1 MRAVRLLCPFVLVL
15 SLAWAS
21 VSAATPVPSGVSTVP
36 LAVVTNDR
44 DNNVSRLEL
53 MIGNDTVRGLYLR
66 STHQG
71 ADDQEVTSGRVYT
84 LPEIE
89 SRDGV
94 VLGQGQGEKAIFL
107 QGNIV
112 AQNGLGS
119 LTVRYL
125 SNGLFHHYN
134 ECRIDLRRIAPGDWQ
149 LVNAYDGKPVR
160 YIRVQT
166 WALGIS
172 TIANV
177 CPGATL
183 S

>member
-1 MRAVRLLCPFVLVL
+1 MRAAQLLCSLPLAL
-15 SLAWAS
+15 SLACAS
-21 VSAATPVPSGVSTVP
+21 VAAATPVPSGVSTIP

-44 DNNVSRLEL
+44 DSNVSRLEL
-53 MIGNDTVRGLYLR
+53 MLGNDTVRGLYLR
-66 STHQG
+66 STHTDG
-71 ADDQEVTSGRVYT
+71 NDQPVSSGRVYT

-107 QGNIV
+107 QGSIV
-112 AQNGLGS
+112 PQSGLGS

-125 SNGLFHHYN
+125 SNGLFHHYA
-134 ECRIDLRRIAPGDWQ
+134 ECRIDLRRVAPGDWQ

-166 WALGIS
+166 WALGIA

-177 CPGATL
+177 CPGTTL